1 MTLELVQLLAAIVFM
16 VVAPYA
22 GFVEYGRA
30 GAVMCF
36 IAGMAFTYLFI
47 SLTAA
52 RLSLAQRRDCCR
64 S

>member
-1 MTLELVQLLAAIVFM
+1 MTLEVAQLIAAMVFM

-36 IAGMAFTYLFI
+36 SAGMAFTYVFI

-52 RLSLAQRRDCCR
+52 RRSADRRREHCR